1 MKLLEEVRKGKRRWF
16 LAATALLLLAG
27 LATTTFLLYFYN
39 YEEGYPTWE
48 ELVDQ
53 IKEAEQSD
61 SRLVRVKVVGRCVHF
76 FTVMHRPCR
85 TGFRFLDSR

>member
-16 LAATALLLLAG
+16 LAATALLLLSSR
-27 LATTTFLLYFYN
+27 LATTAFLLS

-76 FTVMHRPCR
+76 FTVMHRPCH

>member
-16 LAATALLLLAG
+16 LVATALLLISG
-27 LATTTFLLYFYN
+27 LATTAFLLS

-76 FTVMHRPCR
+76 FTVMHRPCH